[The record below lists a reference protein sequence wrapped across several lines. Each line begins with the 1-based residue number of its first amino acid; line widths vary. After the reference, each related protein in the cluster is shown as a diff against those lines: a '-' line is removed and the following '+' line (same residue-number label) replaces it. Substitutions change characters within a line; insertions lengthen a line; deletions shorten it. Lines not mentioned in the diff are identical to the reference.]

1 MSTKD
6 ATANDIAVKYLGRA
20 LIALIIGIVICFLAS
35 LSYNTY
41 IRFSQKEIE
50 VQATNSN
57 SQNNNIINPLTSMP
71 QAYSPLLTYYLH
83 SILKQKLQKQL
94 QLLEQHMS

>member
-1 MSTKD
+1 MEVENLSTKD

-57 SQNNNIINPLTSMP
+57 LQNNNTIN
-71 QAYSPLLTYYLH
+71 
-83 SILKQKLQKQL
+83 
-94 QLLEQHMS
+94 E

>member
-1 MSTKD
+1 MQNIFIRMEVDELSTKD
-6 ATANDIAVKYLGRA
+6 ATSNKLAVKYLGRA
-20 LIALIIGIVICFLAS
+20 LIALIVGIVICFLAS

-57 SQNNNIINPLTSMP
+57 SQNNTID
-71 QAYSPLLTYYLH
+71 
-83 SILKQKLQKQL
+83 
-94 QLLEQHMS
+94 ER

>member
-1 MSTKD
+1 MEVDELSTKD
-6 ATANDIAVKYLGRA
+6 TTSNDIAVKYLGRA
-20 LIALIIGIVICFLAS
+20 LISLIIGIVICFLAS

-57 SQNNNIINPLTSMP
+57 LQNETID
-71 QAYSPLLTYYLH
+71 
-83 SILKQKLQKQL
+83 
-94 QLLEQHMS
+94 ER

>member
-1 MSTKD
+1 MEVENLSTKD

-57 SQNNNIINPLTSMP
+57 LQNETID
-71 QAYSPLLTYYLH
+71 
-83 SILKQKLQKQL
+83 
-94 QLLEQHMS
+94 ER

>member
-1 MSTKD
+1 MSTQD

-57 SQNNNIINPLTSMP
+57 LQNNNTIN
-71 QAYSPLLTYYLH
+71 
-83 SILKQKLQKQL
+83 
-94 QLLEQHMS
+94 E